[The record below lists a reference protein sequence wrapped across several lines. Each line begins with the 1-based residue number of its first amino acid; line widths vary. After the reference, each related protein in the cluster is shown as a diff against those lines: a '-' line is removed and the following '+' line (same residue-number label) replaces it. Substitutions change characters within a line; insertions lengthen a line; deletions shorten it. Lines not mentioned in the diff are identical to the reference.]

1 MHLRNAKR
9 YSPDDGPYVPRKRRQ
24 RSTKEDLDRARLIT
38 TQNEQSPLFTRLP
51 RELRDMIWE
60 HAFGSDETTFHYRN
74 LAIDAK
80 NRKYPSSYLDDH
92 YMGLPEWLLSCKT
105 ILGEALELFYRT
117 QTYVPTTEYGRTKRR
132 VSLTPR
138 VRRRVFS
145 AKSCYRAPPNPVDR
159 SEYKNPLLFNN
170 SIKNVEM
177 TWKVTLNWQGATG
190 AAKDL
195 WFAPDEVDTM
205 FVQYLQRLRP
215 DLKDVKFVC
224 EVAFFCQV
232 CSYVRTE
239 ADPHDKK
246 RREKRRNS
254 LDGRIEGLRGC
265 CRGLTV
271 ELQSNV
277 CEHCELDSS
286 DQLFEE
292 KATVEV
298 WAKGI
303 VGSDAELH
311 ECDDTR
317 DTSYYEKGTVLRT
330 IRVSTQRS

>member
-1 MHLRNAKR
+1 MHLRNEKR
-9 YSPDDGPYVPRKRRQ
+9 YSPDDGPHVPRKRRQ
-24 RSTKEDLDRARLIT
+24 RSTKEDLARARLIT

-80 NRKYPSSYLDDH
+80 NRKYPSSCLDDH

-132 VSLTPR
+132 
-138 VRRRVFS
+138 
-145 AKSCYRAPPNPVDR
+145 
-159 SEYKNPLLFNN
+159 YKNTLLFNN

-177 TWKVTLNWQGATG
+177 TWKVTLNWQGARG

-205 FVQYLQRLRP
+205 FVRYLQRLRP
-215 DLKDVKFVC
+215 ELKDVKFTC

-239 ADPHDKK
+239 ADPHNKK
-246 RREKRRNS
+246 RREKRRRN
-254 LDGRIEGLRGC
+254 LDGKIEGLRGC

-303 VGSDAELH
+303 VGSDAEVH

-317 DTSYYEKGTVLRT
+317 DTSYYEKETVLRT
-330 IRVSTQRS
+330 IRVSTQKS